1 MKFTPSIFRQEATKE
16 YEMYTYLNAIN
27 DTSVE
32 KYGIPSVHYFG
43 VTTFG
48 VRGDYVLMA
57 ITLFNSKCNVKPKT
71 GPINEVD
78 CLIVCRDIVSRSKK
92 KNYAK

>member
-1 MKFTPSIFRQEATKE
+1 MKFTPSMFKLQATRE

-27 DTSVE
+27 DTRIE

-43 VTTFG
+43 VWD
-48 VRGDYVLMA
+48 DYILMA
-57 ITLFNSKCNVKPKT
+57 ITLFNSKCNVKT

-78 CLIVCRDIVSRSKK
+78 GLIVCRDFVSRSKAM
-92 KNYAK
+92 NH